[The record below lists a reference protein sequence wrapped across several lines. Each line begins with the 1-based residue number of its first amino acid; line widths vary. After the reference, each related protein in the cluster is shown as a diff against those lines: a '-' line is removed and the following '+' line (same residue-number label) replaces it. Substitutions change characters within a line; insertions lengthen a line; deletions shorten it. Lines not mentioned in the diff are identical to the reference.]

1 MLPAM
6 AAKPRIA
13 IVGPGRLGSA
23 LTLELKRAGYTIS
36 EIVSRNGARSRQK
49 AHQLARKVGAHS
61 STGSNAHL
69 DADLVWFCVP
79 DQAIASVASQL
90 ASVFDWKR
98 KIAFHSSG
106 ALASDEL
113 NALCRRGA
121 AVASVHPLMTFVAG
135 SIPSLESVPFAV
147 EGDTMAVRMARR
159 IVRDL
164 GGEAF
169 TIRKQH
175 KAAYHAWGAFAS
187 PLLVATLV
195 TAEQVARSAG
205 LSAVQARKKMLPIVR
220 QTIANYE
227 AHGPA
232 GAFSGPI
239 VRGDAEIVRKHL
251 QVLRR
256 IPEASDVYLALARAA
271 LQYLPTRNRKQ
282 LEKVLEQRSRRML
295 GAVEIGDRVRLI
307 EVP

>member
-13 IVGPGRLGSA
+13 IVGPGRLGRA
-23 LTLELKRAGYTIS
+23 LALELKRAGYTIS
-36 EIVSRNGARSRQK
+36 EIVSRSSVASKRKAGDLTRKVK
-49 AHQLARKVGAHS
+49 AHVSTSDRAR
-61 STGSNAHL
+61 L
-69 DADLVWFCVP
+69 DAAIVWFCVP
-79 DQAIASVASQL
+79 DREIAASARQL
-90 ASVFDWKR
+90 ASVVDWTN

-113 NALCRRGA
+113 KSLHQSGA
-121 AVASVHPLMTFVAG
+121 AVASVHPLMTFVTG
-135 SIPSLESVPFAV
+135 SLPSLRGVPFAM
-147 EGDTMAVRMARR
+147 EGDAAAVRSARQ
-159 IVRDL
+159 IVRAL

-187 PLLVATLV
+187 PLLVAMLV
-195 TAEQVARSAG
+195 TAEQLARKAG
-205 LSAVQARKKMLPIVR
+205 LSSVEARKKMLPIVR

-227 AHGPA
+227 ALGGA

-251 QVLRR
+251 QVLRK
-256 IPEASDVYLALARAA
+256 IPEATAVYLALARAA
-271 LQYLPTRNRKQ
+271 LRYLPSRN
-282 LEKVLEQRSRRML
+282 
-295 GAVEIGDRVRLI
+295 GVELKRALDV
-307 EVP
+307 

>member
-13 IVGPGRLGSA
+13 IVGPGRLGRA
-23 LTLELKRAGYTIS
+23 LALELKRAGYTIS
-36 EIVSRNGARSRQK
+36 EIVSRSSVASKRKAGA
-49 AHQLARKVGAHS
+49 LARKVKAHV
-61 STGSNAHL
+61 STSDRARL
-69 DADLVWFCVP
+69 DAAIVWFCVP
-79 DQAIASVASQL
+79 DREIAASARQL
-90 ASVFDWKR
+90 ASVVDWTN

-113 NALCRRGA
+113 KSLHQSGA
-121 AVASVHPLMTFVAG
+121 AVASVHPLMTFVTG
-135 SIPSLESVPFAV
+135 SLPSLRGVPFAM
-147 EGDTMAVRMARR
+147 EGDAAAVRSARQ
-159 IVRDL
+159 IVRAL

-187 PLLVATLV
+187 PLLVAMLV
-195 TAEQVARSAG
+195 TAEQLARKAG
-205 LSAVQARKKMLPIVR
+205 LSSVEARKKMLPIVR

-227 AHGPA
+227 ALGGA

-251 QVLRR
+251 QVLRK
-256 IPEASDVYLALARAA
+256 IPEATAVYLALARAA
-271 LQYLPTRNRKQ
+271 LRYLPSRN
-282 LEKVLEQRSRRML
+282 
-295 GAVEIGDRVRLI
+295 GAELKRALDV
-307 EVP
+307 